1 LILELVSFRLR
12 AGVSEEQFNEA
23 VRAVDTFLAKRP
35 GFLSRQV
42 LTVDADDSRVD
53 LVWWSDLADAQGA
66 ADAIR
71 SDPHAASFMACL
83 DPASVDLSHARLM
96 HSRPDQLPW

>member
-1 LILELVSFRLR
+1 MILELVSFRLR

-23 VRAVDTFLAKRP
+23 VRSVDIFLAERS

-42 LTVDADDSRVD
+42 LTVGGDGSRVD
-53 LVWWSDLADAQGA
+53 LVWWSTLEAAQSA

-71 SDPHAASFMACL
+71 SDSRAASFMACL
-83 DPASVDLSHARLM
+83 DPASVSLSHARLT
-96 HSRPDQLPW
+96 HSHPEQLPW